1 MSKKEPTVK
10 LEGKGPTKQ
19 LKILLSINEHAVV
32 TAAANMQGMQVGD
45 YMKKAV
51 VDRAKIDARKMNSII
66 DSL

>member
-1 MSKKEPTVK
+1 MSKNEPAKKPEVQNK
-10 LEGKGPTKQ
+10 TKQ
-19 LKILLSINEHAVV
+19 LKVFLSIHEHAVV

-51 VDRAKIDARKMNSII
+51 MERAKIDAKKMNSII